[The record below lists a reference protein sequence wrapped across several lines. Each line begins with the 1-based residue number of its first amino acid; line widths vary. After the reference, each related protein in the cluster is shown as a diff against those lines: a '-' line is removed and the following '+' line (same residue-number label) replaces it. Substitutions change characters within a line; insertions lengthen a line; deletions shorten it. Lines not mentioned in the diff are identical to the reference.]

1 MFALACALGS
11 CILDDRSLRDEPS
24 LAANNGASDADAV
37 TSPTCTDDAADCS
50 GNLLVNADF
59 DRDTHGWQA
68 EQNVTESWS
77 SLDAAQAT
85 GSGSLELVNTTE
97 GDVPGV
103 VVAGVEQCVPVVAQS
118 DYQLSARVYVTV
130 DGGAGGFDL
139 GFFSSSDCSDAALGE
154 PSSDFAST
162 SNGWQ
167 LVQADVAS
175 PASARSARIRLL
187 AVKAFS
193 AAAIPVRYDEVG
205 LSRR

>member
-1 MFALACALGS
+1 MLGS

-24 LAANNGASDADAV
+24 LAANNEASDADAV
-37 TSPTCTDDAADCS
+37 MSPTCTDDAADCS

-59 DRDTHGWQA
+59 DHDTRGWQA
-68 EQNVTESWS
+68 EQNVIESWS
-77 SLDAAQAT
+77 SLDAAQAA
-85 GSGSLELVNTTE
+85 GSGSLELVNTNQ

-103 VVAGVEQCVPVVAQS
+103 VVAGAEQCVPVAEQVN
-118 DYQLSARVYVTV
+118 YRLSARVHVTV
-130 DGGAGGFDL
+130 EGGAGGFDVS
-139 GFFSSSDCSDAALGE
+139 FFSSSDCSDAALGE

-162 SNGWQ
+162 SSGWQ
-167 LVQADVAS
+167 LVQTDVAS

-193 AAAIPVRYDEVG
+193 AAAAPVQYDEVG